1 MTNPVQ
7 QKSIIQPTLADTLV
21 NFKRDIFA
29 TMNCIKIGKITS
41 FDGAKKTAQI
51 QILFKRVLADGST
64 QSYAPIVDCPVFTLQ
79 GGGGAIQFPIQ
90 AGDQCLV
97 LFSDRRL
104 DEWYQNGTEAA
115 PGDGRLHDFS
125 DGIALVGVNALN
137 SSLPTYPTNKVILSY
152 MGSQFQLTSTGWNFI
167 GTGGAEIDLAGEI
180 VTIKNQTTT
189 LLTLM
194 NNFIS
199 LLETLQV
206 LDPVGPTN
214 LPVTPAFIAL
224 LEAYKAQ
231 FATLLG

>member
-1 MTNPVQ
+1 
-7 QKSIIQPTLADTLV
+7 
-21 NFKRDIFA
+21 
-29 TMNCIKIGKITS
+29 
-41 FDGAKKTAQI
+41 
-51 QILFKRVLADGST
+51 
-64 QSYAPIVDCPVFTLQ
+64 
-79 GGGGAIQFPIQ
+79 
-90 AGDQCLV
+90 
-97 LFSDRRL
+97 
-104 DEWYQNGTEAA
+104 
-115 PGDGRLHDFS
+115 
-125 DGIALVGVNALN
+125 
-137 SSLPTYPTNKVILSY
+137 